1 MADEKMRWRGG
12 CKAIAVA
19 AGFAVVSIAT
29 TALAHDGE
37 GHWHHHHHHHH
48 VPPGHVY
55 YYGGPVVYAPPV
67 VYRAYRAPV
76 YVPPPV
82 VYAPAPEYYGPPP
95 GLNINLNMPLR

>member
-37 GHWHHHHHHHH
+37 GHWHHHHHH

-55 YYGGPVVYAPPV
+55 YYGGPVVYAPLV

>member
-37 GHWHHHHHHHH
+37 GHWHHHHHHL
-48 VPPGHVY
+48 PPGHVY

-76 YVPPPV
+76 YVPPPI
-82 VYAPAPEYYGPPP
+82 VYAPVPEYYGPPP

>member
-37 GHWHHHHHHHH
+37 GHWHHHHHH